1 MSGKVTSRSEPLER
15 EPWLVSN
22 DPYRDGWLA
31 LTTMFGTKEIN
42 DLLTARQYRRLVA
55 AEGSW
60 YSGFALRADRHC
72 GWRSPAMRRPT
83 SRRAS

>member
-1 MSGKVTSRSEPLER
+1 MTMS
-15 EPWLVSN
+15 
-22 DPYRDGWLA
+22 D
-31 LTTMFGTKEIN
+31 TKEIN
-42 DLLTARQYRRLVA
+42 DLLTARQDRGFVA
-55 AEGSW
+55 AEDSW

>member
-1 MSGKVTSRSEPLER
+1 MVG
-15 EPWLVSN
+15 N
-22 DPYRDGWLA
+22 DPYGDGWSA
-31 LTTMFGTKEIN
+31 VMTMSDTKEIN
-42 DLLTARQYRRLVA
+42 DLLTARQDRGFVA
-55 AEGSW
+55 AEDSW